1 MKTDYLW
8 DGSGEPDPEIQKLE
22 STLGSLRHNRPAPE
36 FPALQLPARVQSRK
50 SFRLF
55 WPPMIYAAA
64 ACVALLLAGAL
75 AWRLRQAPVVPS
87 EWNVTAVEGASRL
100 GSLTLH
106 AGGSAGNLGIGQLLE
121 TDSHSRAS
129 VRSEEAGEIEVE
141 PGTRLRLLKS
151 RSGLN
156 RVSLERG
163 TIHATIWAEPGDFVV
178 DTPSAVAVD
187 LGCAYTLK
195 VDSSGDGLIQTSLGW
210 VGFRLGNRESFIP
223 AGAACPTKKKSGPG
237 MPYFE
242 DASASF
248 RHALATLDLQGTAET
263 DREPALKV
271 VLTESR
277 PRDAITL
284 WHLLSR
290 VSSAE
295 RGAVYDKLA
304 QLAPPPK
311 GVEREGILKL
321 NRTMLDLWW
330 NELGLGDITLWRQW
344 ERSWVSEEDRAQK

>member
-22 STLGSLRHNRPAPE
+22 STLGGLRHNRPAPE
-36 FPALQLPARVQSRK
+36 FSVLQLPARKESRK
-50 SFRLF
+50 GFRLF
-55 WPPMIYAAA
+55 WPPMIYATA
-64 ACVALLLAGAL
+64 ACVALLFAGMM
-75 AWRLRQAPVVPS
+75 AWRFRQAPVAPS

-100 GSLTLH
+100 GSTTLH
-106 AGGSAGNLGIGQLLE
+106 AGGGAGNLGIGQLLE

-129 VRSEEAGEIEVE
+129 VRSEEAGEIELE

-195 VDSSGDGLIQTSLGW
+195 VDGSGDGLIRTSLGW

-223 AGAACPTKKKSGPG
+223 AGAACSTKKKSGPG
-237 MPYFE
+237 TPYFE

-248 RHALATLDLQGTAET
+248 RQALATPDLPGTAES

-271 VLTESR
+271 VLAESR

-290 VSSAE
+290 VTSAE
-295 RGAVYDKLA
+295 RGSIYDRLV
-304 QLAPPPK
+304 QLAPPPR
-311 GVEREGILKL
+311 GVERAGILAL
-321 NRTMLDLWW
+321 DREMLDLWW
-330 NELGLGDITLWRQW
+330 NELGLGDITLWRHW
-344 ERSWVSEEDRAQK
+344 ERSWGSEQDRAQK